1 MHETLKCPPHSP
13 QGHMCDVS
21 NNHHREGARSSWFRL
36 PLNNTQL
43 RRILADSVRKVQKKP
58 IIHTAKANELA
69 DDRWLSFSE
78 ASGAL
83 AVIMVPVASSK
94 YLYVCV

>member
-1 MHETLKCPPHSP
+1 
-13 QGHMCDVS
+13 MCDVS

-83 AVIMVPVASSK
+83 AVVMVPVPSSK